1 MTCYAPLQAYKSRLP
16 GNNGGFGITWNKDES
31 NGQRIQVG
39 CGHCIGCKLHRSKEW
54 GIRAIHEAQMHEDNC
69 FITLTYNDK
78 HLPEDESL
86 NVKHFQLFIKRLR
99 KHNKPKKIRYIHSGE
114 YGATCPLHN
123 TENCKQCGS
132 LQRPHYHA
140 ILFNHDFKD
149 KIPWK
154 IRNDNQ
160 TYRSPTLEKLWPLGN
175 SEIGTVTFQSAAY
188 VARYT
193 VKKITGDNAHAHYQK
208 INPETGEIIW
218 LKPEYMT
225 SSRNPGIGFTWYQ
238 KYKNDLYPRDECV
251 IDGRIMKPP
260 RYYDKLYEKE
270 QPHKYKQLKL
280 KRKQFNTQHP
290 DDNTWQR
297 LQQREQVKHAQLN
310 QLTRQLEN

>member
-1 MTCYAPLQAYKSRLP
+1 MTCYSPITGYRSRFA
-16 GNNGGFGITWNKDES
+16 GKDGGFGIVFKKEQS
-31 NGQRIQVG
+31 NGQIIQVG

-54 GIRAIHEAQMHEDNC
+54 GIRAIHEAQMYEDNC
-69 FITLTYNDK
+69 FITLTYNNK
-78 HLPEDESL
+78 HLPTDESL
-86 NVKHFQLFIKRLR
+86 NGNHFRLFIKRLR
-99 KHNKPKKIRYIHSGE
+99 KQQKPKKIRYIHSGE

-123 TENCKQCGS
+123 TEKCKECGP

-154 IRNDNQ
+154 IRKNNQ
-160 TYRSPTLEKLWPLGN
+160 TYRSPQLEKLWPLGN
-175 SEIGTVTFQSAAY
+175 SEIGTVTFESASY

-193 VKKITGDNAHAHYQK
+193 VKKITGDNAHAHYEK
-208 INPETGEIIW
+208 LNEHGEIIW
-218 LKPEYMT
+218 VKPEYMT
-225 SSRNPGIGFTWYQ
+225 SSRNHGIGYSWYQ

-270 QPHKYKQLKL
+270 QPHKYKQI
-280 KRKQFNTQHP
+280 KQNRTRFCYTHQE
-290 DDNTWQR
+290 DATWQR
-297 LQQREQVKHAQLN
+297 LIQREKVKLAQLN
-310 QLTRQLEN
+310 QTTRNLEK